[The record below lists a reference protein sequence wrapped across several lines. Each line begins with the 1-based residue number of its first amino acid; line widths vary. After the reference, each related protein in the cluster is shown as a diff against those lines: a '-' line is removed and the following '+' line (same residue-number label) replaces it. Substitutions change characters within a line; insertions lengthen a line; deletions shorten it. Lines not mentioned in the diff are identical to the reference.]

1 MRCAGISNDRSSL
14 PGLLRSGRSPDW
26 TSHRIGIAS
35 PAASK
40 IGCTRRRND
49 AYRSPTCTY
58 AVTARNPSMA
68 GTVPNRT
75 GRRVRCTWFLPEA
88 DTDAGALVCFAWTRS
103 GHGKG
108 QSGNTRGRSRA
119 LVRTLASGILPA
131 SCVIAADRCLRC
143 AGLSDIRE
151 MLPQSHGDSAGAVR
165 QRRRRPSP
173 VGPSST
179 NRIGFVHVTQ
189 TC

>member
-1 MRCAGISNDRSSL
+1 MIIARSL
-14 PGLLRSGRSPDW
+14 ACFGPVGRR

-103 GHGKG
+103 GHGKR

-151 MLPQSHGDSAGAVR
+151 MLPRRLGGSSPAEAQTTITGRPVVDEQNRIRPCDPDLLSLKAGAT
-165 QRRRRPSP
+165 PFS
-173 VGPSST
+173 
-179 NRIGFVHVTQ
+179 
-189 TC
+189 

>member
-1 MRCAGISNDRSSL
+1 MIIARSL
-14 PGLLRSGRSPDW
+14 ACFGPVGRR

-119 LVRTLASGILPA
+119 LVRTLASRILPA
-131 SCVIAADRCLRC
+131 CVIAADRCLRRSFGHPRN
-143 AGLSDIRE
+143 APTATRRE
-151 MLPQSHGDSAGAVR
+151 QFGRGAD
-165 QRRRRPSP
+165 RPSP